1 MTGVLNI
8 GRWIER
14 WSILYFLK
22 SSVCDKNVRATSKQI
37 LCICRHTHEQRK
49 QRQKNGKR
57 PIRPKKK
64 GGGLIV
70 SHLYQSLGQDLWLGI
85 DCSKT

>member
-57 PIRPKKK
+57 PIRPKKE
-64 GGGLIV
+64 GGRVNSITFIPEFRARLMV
-70 SHLYQSLGQDLWLGI
+70 RDKLF
-85 DCSKT
+85 